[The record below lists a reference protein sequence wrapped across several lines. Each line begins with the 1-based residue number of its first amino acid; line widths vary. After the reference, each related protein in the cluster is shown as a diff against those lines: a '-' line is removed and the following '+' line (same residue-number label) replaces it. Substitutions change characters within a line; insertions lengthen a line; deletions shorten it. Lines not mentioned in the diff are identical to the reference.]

1 MIQEALTKMP
11 KLTNCRDN
19 NISLSDL
26 LKNYI
31 DVTHTKKHEISA
43 KMRNDDSFWEKRP
56 LTHEMIDYATQDVI
70 YLPLVYQKM
79 HQDYGQLKMN
89 HQFY

>member
-1 MIQEALTKMP
+1 LSCYFVFDTQIAHRVIQEALTKMP

-70 YLPLVYQKM
+70 YLPLVY
-79 HQDYGQLKMN
+79 
-89 HQFY
+89 